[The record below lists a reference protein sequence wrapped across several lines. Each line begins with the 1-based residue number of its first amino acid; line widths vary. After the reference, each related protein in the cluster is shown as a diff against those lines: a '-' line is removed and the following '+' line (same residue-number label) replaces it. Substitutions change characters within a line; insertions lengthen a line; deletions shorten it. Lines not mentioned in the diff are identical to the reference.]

1 MLVDC
6 FPISTCWFS
15 FLSTEIYTFICIRI
29 EKITAVKFW
38 VMIEECCIAMDCL
51 KVVKWPK
58 NPFDKVNKLS
68 LVCVIIST

>member
-1 MLVDC
+1 M
-6 FPISTCWFS
+6 
-15 FLSTEIYTFICIRI
+15 YKNR
-29 EKITAVKFW
+29 KITAVKFW